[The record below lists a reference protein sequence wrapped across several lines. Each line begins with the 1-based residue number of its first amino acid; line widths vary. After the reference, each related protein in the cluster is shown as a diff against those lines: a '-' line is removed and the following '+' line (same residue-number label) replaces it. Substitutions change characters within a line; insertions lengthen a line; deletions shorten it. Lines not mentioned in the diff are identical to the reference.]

1 MTTTNAMRLLEKA
14 GIKITVMEYEYDE
27 NDLAGTH
34 AAEALKL
41 DPDTVFKTLVLRG
54 DEKQLFV
61 CCIPVAEE
69 LDLKK
74 AAKAAG
80 CKKAEML
87 HVKEL
92 PGLTGYIRG
101 GCSPVGMKKAFPTY
115 IEETA
120 QLFDEIAVSA
130 GVRGQMMLVEPNALA
145 EYIGGKFG
153 ELVR

>member
-14 GIKITVMEYEYDE
+14 GIEITALEYEYDE

-34 AAEALKL
+34 AAEALQL

-54 DEKQLFV
+54 DEKHIFV

-74 AAKAAG
+74 AARAAG

-92 PGLTGYIRG
+92 PVITGYIRG
-101 GCSPVGMKKAFPTY
+101 GCSPVGMKKAFPTFF
-115 IEETA
+115 EETA
-120 QLFDEIAVSA
+120 QLFDSITVSA
-130 GVRGQMMLVEPNALA
+130 GVRGQMMRLVPDALVE
-145 EYIGGKFG
+145 YVGGKYA